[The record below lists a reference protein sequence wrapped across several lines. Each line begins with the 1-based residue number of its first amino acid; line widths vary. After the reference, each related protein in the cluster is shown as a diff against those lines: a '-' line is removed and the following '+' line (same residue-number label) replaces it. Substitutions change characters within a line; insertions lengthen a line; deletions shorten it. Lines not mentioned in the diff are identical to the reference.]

1 MSRDIYGDEFKEEI
15 RKLKELDK
23 RILKCKAQT
32 ERIRYICKTDS
43 ALNCIDTTLHRS
55 MRTLLSLSKNLGILT
70 DTLSEYEELRDTVG
84 SWVINALNKNRDDKS
99 NFERMKKLRSS
110 AEELTKTYD
119 ETIRMFAKAY
129 REERNE
135 QGNK

>member
-32 ERIRYICKTDS
+32 ERIRYICKTDP
-43 ALNCIDTTLHRS
+43 ALNGIDTTLHRS
-55 MRTLLSLSKNLGILT
+55 MRTLLKLSKNLGNLT
-70 DTLSEYEELRDTVG
+70 DALSDYEELRDTVG
-84 SWVINALNKNRDDKS
+84 SWVLSLVGSNEDDKN
-99 NFERMKKLRSS
+99 NFKRMKKLRSG
-110 AEELTKTYD
+110 AEKLTKTYD
-119 ETIRMFAKAY
+119 ETIRMFSKAY

-135 QGNK
+135 KGDK

>member
-32 ERIRYICKTDS
+32 ERIRYICKTDP
-43 ALNCIDTTLHRS
+43 ALNGIDTTLHES
-55 MRTLLSLSKNLGILT
+55 IRTLLKLSKNLNNLT
-70 DTLSEYEELRDTVG
+70 DALSDYESLRNTMD
-84 SWVINALNKNRDDKS
+84 SWILNLVSRNEDDKN
-99 NFERMKKLRSS
+99 NFERMRKLRNG
-110 AEELTKTYD
+110 AEKLTKTYN
-119 ETIRMFAKAY
+119 ETMSTFAKAY

-135 QGNK
+135 

>member
-32 ERIRYICKTDS
+32 ERIRYICKPAS
-43 ALNCIDTTLHRS
+43 ALTGIDTPLHRS
-55 MRTLLSLSKNLGILT
+55 MRTLLNLSKNLGNLT
-70 DTLSEYEELRDTVG
+70 DALSDYEELRDTVG
-84 SWVINALNKNRDDKS
+84 SWVLSLVGSNEDDKN
-99 NFERMKKLRSS
+99 NFERMKRLRSG
-110 AEELTKTYD
+110 AEKLTKTYD

-135 QGNK
+135 QGNE

>member
-43 ALNCIDTTLHRS
+43 ALNGIDTTLHDS
-55 MRTLLSLSKNLGILT
+55 IRTLLKLSKNLGNLT
-70 DTLSEYEELRDTVG
+70 DALSDYEELRDTVG
-84 SWVINALNKNRDDKS
+84 SWVLSLVGSNKDDKN
-99 NFERMKKLRSS
+99 NFKRMKKLRSG
-110 AEELTKTYD
+110 AEKLTKTYD
-119 ETIRMFAKAY
+119 ETIRMFSKAY

-135 QGNK
+135 KGDK

>member
-32 ERIRYICKTDS
+32 ERIRYICKTDP
-43 ALNCIDTTLHRS
+43 ALNGIDTTLHES
-55 MRTLLSLSKNLGILT
+55 MRTLLKLSKNLVNLT
-70 DTLSEYEELRDTVG
+70 DALSDYEELRDKVG
-84 SWVINALNKNRDDKS
+84 SWVLSLVGSNKDDKN

>member
-1 MSRDIYGDEFKEEI
+1 
-15 RKLKELDK
+15 
-23 RILKCKAQT
+23 
-32 ERIRYICKTDS
+32 
-43 ALNCIDTTLHRS
+43 